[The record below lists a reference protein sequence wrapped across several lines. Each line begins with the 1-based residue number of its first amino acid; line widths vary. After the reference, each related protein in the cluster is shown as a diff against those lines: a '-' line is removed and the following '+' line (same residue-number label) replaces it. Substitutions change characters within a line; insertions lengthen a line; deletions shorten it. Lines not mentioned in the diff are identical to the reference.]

1 MRRER
6 PGSRREQRAAE
17 MRRIV
22 DDYSAS
28 GLSLAAYCRSRGES
42 VGTFHYWRRRR
53 PARFVEVEVVAGGAG
68 REPAPSAG
76 AGGGP
81 AAGAGGGP
89 AAGAGAAPVIEI
101 AAPGGAV
108 IRLRCDVDE
117 ELLRRVLRAAST
129 PC

>member
-6 PGSRREQRAAE
+6 PDSTREQRAAE

-28 GLSLAAYCRSRGES
+28 VLSLAAYCRSRGVS
-42 VGTFHYWRRRR
+42 VSTFHYWRRRR
-53 PARFVEVEVVAGGAG
+53 PAPFVEVEVVAAGAG
-68 REPAPSAG
+68 REPASS
-76 AGGGP
+76 
-81 AAGAGGGP
+81 AGAGGGP
-89 AAGAGAAPVIEI
+89 AAGAGAAPAIEI

-108 IRLRCDVDE
+108 IRLRRDVDD